1 VESKGKKGEQLCLGT
16 GWKRRA
22 RFSFGIEFSRL
33 VPRDIACEVS
43 RSQSVRA
50 GMEGPSDESENI
62 SNELFEAR
70 LDLFHAGSGVFM
82 ENTVRLEPRL

>member
-1 VESKGKKGEQLCLGT
+1 VELNFH
-16 GWKRRA
+16 A
-22 RFSFGIEFSRL
+22 L